1 METASWSI
9 SHMLISYQGKVPV
22 SVLAS
27 FQLQCLSFDNW
38 LQGSLR
44 LSSDL
49 WLFLSSL
56 SGVLGTYTV
65 VDESCPIGPAGLG
78 FMEKSQQSLQWSS
91 SGSSLVLSQ
100 HLGLT
105 GVLGGV
111 GGLTGLFPEWLSCQ
125 PRAGTGGDSSFYG
138 ITSEISLKKKRNPEY
153 QAQHGFEVLAPAFV
167 NYVNTN
173 TNLGK

>member
-1 METASWSI
+1 MYTWWRGARRPEVFSSVNVWELFECISLITSQAEMETASWSI

-78 FMEKSQQSLQWSS
+78 FMEKSHQSLQWSS

-111 GGLTGLFPEWLSCQ
+111 G
-125 PRAGTGGDSSFYG
+125 
-138 ITSEISLKKKRNPEY
+138 
-153 QAQHGFEVLAPAFV
+153 V
-167 NYVNTN
+167 
-173 TNLGK
+173 